1 MTPAKWATPELASL
15 ASNDEP
21 ICYGVLKPGE
31 YRYDGV
37 ILIRIVDLERN
48 LVNESDLFRI
58 SKALDREFKRSRL
71 KGGELL
77 FSIQGTIG
85 RVAIAPDWC
94 AEANI
99 SRTIA
104 RVCIDVERA
113 NPRYVR
119 QWFLSEYGLRAQRDA
134 VSGTTRDS
142 LNLSA
147 LRRIEVPCPE
157 SVLEQS
163 KIAEVLSTVDSA
175 IAQTEA
181 LIAKQQR
188 IKTGLMQDLL
198 TRGIDEH
205 GQLRSEATHTYKDS
219 LLGRIPEE
227 WEVTTVDEIATIT
240 TGDKDTQDA
249 DAGAAYPFFVRS
261 QTIERISSY
270 SFDGEAVLTAGDGV
284 GTGKVFHYIDGRFD
298 YHQRVYCMHS
308 FTNDVLGYYFF
319 CYFREHFMERVA
331 QFSAKG
337 SVDSVRRHMIAKMLM
352 PRPSAD
358 EQTEVVRILRE
369 AARCIADYG
378 ETLEKLRSL
387 KTALMQDLLTGKVCV
402 TPLLQPAAEAATA

>member
-1 MTPAKWATPELASL
+1 MQGHAPVPQWDLKALRELAQINYGRDARPILDPYGDYPVYGTAENNRFGTSYLYDGDSVVLGRKGTIDRVQLVSGPFWTIDTAYFLSKFSECEPKWLYYVLSAVDLRSLNEATGVPSL
-15 ASNDEP
+15 ARE
-21 ICYGVLKPGE
+21 VL
-31 YRYDGV
+31 YR
-37 ILIRIVDLERN
+37 L
-48 LVNESDLFRI
+48 
-58 SKALDREFKRSRL
+58 
-71 KGGELL
+71 
-77 FSIQGTIG
+77 
-85 RVAIAPDWC
+85 P
-94 AEANI
+94 
-99 SRTIA
+99 
-104 RVCIDVERA
+104 
-113 NPRYVR
+113 
-119 QWFLSEYGLRAQRDA
+119 
-134 VSGTTRDS
+134 
-142 LNLSA
+142 
-147 LRRIEVPCPE
+147 
-157 SVLEQS
+157 VLTPPPPEQS
-163 KIAEVLSTVDSA
+163 KIAQLLSTVDRA

-205 GQLRSEATHTYKDS
+205 GQLRSEATHAFKDS
-219 LLGRIPEE
+219 PLGRIPVE
-227 WEVTTVDEIATIT
+227 WEVATVDEIATIT

-308 FTNDVLGYYFF
+308 FTNGVLGYYFF

-352 PRPSAD
+352 PKPSPE
-358 EQTEVVRILRE
+358 EQAEVVGILRK
-369 AARCIADYG
+369 AAECIDDYG
-378 ETLEKLRSL
+378 TALHKMRSL
-387 KTALMQDLLTGKVCV
+387 RTALMQDLLTGKVRV
-402 TPLLQPAAEAATA
+402 TPLLQAAETAGHA